1 MTIGTNHQFILHLG
15 LYTFFQTLKREAI
28 VHIFTLSTFKNETD
42 IFNFL
47 EDRKES
53 ERDKRKR
60 SYRK

>member
-15 LYTFFQTLKREAI
+15 LYTFFQTLKGEAI

-47 EDRKES
+47 EERKES
-53 ERDKRKR
+53 EREK
-60 SYRK
+60 